1 MFLSHEEPFY
11 QCQTETLLRAFIFLI
26 QLHTLSLPFKGQFT
40 CLFLVL
46 WSPLFLSVP
55 HTDTHGVNFLLSP
68 VCLCGAAIMPLSTY
82 LNYVSVSVSV
92 WQWRVCLWV
101 CVCALVCSCVL
112 HLLNLGPLI
121 SSSGW
126 TRSLSGTLLKKR
138 PFCSN
143 TRTHTLFL
151 WGLFIDICC
160 FSTELLFC
168 FIFCTIYDYTKTP
181 LVVKCCM
188 MLFKSWCH
196 KLMINVQ
203 L

>member
-26 QLHTLSLPFKGQFT
+26 QLHTHSLSFKGQFT

-126 TRSLSGTLLKKR
+126 TRNLSGTLLKKR

-143 TRTHTLFL
+143 TRTHTHFFYGDFL
-151 WGLFIDICC
+151 LTFAVFQLNW
-160 FSTELLFC
+160 FC
-168 FIFCTIYDYTKTP
+168 VSFCVP
-181 LVVKCCM
+181 LW
-188 MLFKSWCH
+188 LH
-196 KLMINVQ
+196 
-203 L
+203 